1 MPNVALIT
9 GASSGIGAATALRLS
24 QEDLSL
30 VLVARRR
37 ERLEQVA
44 EQIQRAGGLAQ
55 VIVADLTREEDCL
68 KVYQQAINQ
77 HHESQG

>member
-9 GASSGIGAATALRLS
+9 DASSGIGAATALRLS

-68 KVYQQAINQ
+68 KVNQQAINQ
-77 HHESQG
+77 HPESQG